1 MKNKVIIKGNKY
13 GVSVVLDPDV
23 DFQEIVNELKER
35 LTSAERFFD
44 SDRQIAIAFENRDL
58 SNDELDQLLTL
69 IQNESKLNI
78 QYVLNENSVTENKF
92 QQVINKTFNNNQTE
106 QILYDQENI
115 VQNEQINN
123 NHDSSTGMFYKGTLR
138 SGQKLESDNSIVI
151 IGDVNPGA
159 SVIAGGNIVI
169 IGSLTGSVQAGARGN
184 RNCFVMALS
193 MSPIQIQ
200 IADIIARSS
209 DKKSIDKKSF
219 ERIFSKR
226 NSYKNS
232 DKKSN
237 TPEAM
242 IATVLDDHIYVESI
256 SKSVI
261 QDIRI

>member
-78 QYVLNENSVTENKF
+78 QYVLNENGVTENKF

-226 NSYKNS
+226 NS